1 MDWLNIMRVR
11 LQILQTD
18 SELVNVKIAPQWFFI
33 TEVLSK

>member
-1 MDWLNIMRVR
+1 MRAL

-18 SELVNVKIAPQWFFI
+18 SELVDVKIAPQWFFI